1 MKPLE
6 RAARSIQWRLSPRM
20 SCRADVL
27 PPSGSGVA
35 AKQYDPGAPFFIG
48 HQSSVVGHQTL
59 LETKTLLS
67 KPEKGHSDRRLTT
80 DD

>member
-1 MKPLE
+1 VTGAFYSV
-6 RAARSIQWRLSPRM
+6 AARLGTVAVRSEG
-20 SCRADVL
+20 
-27 PPSGSGVA
+27 PSTHYGSGVA